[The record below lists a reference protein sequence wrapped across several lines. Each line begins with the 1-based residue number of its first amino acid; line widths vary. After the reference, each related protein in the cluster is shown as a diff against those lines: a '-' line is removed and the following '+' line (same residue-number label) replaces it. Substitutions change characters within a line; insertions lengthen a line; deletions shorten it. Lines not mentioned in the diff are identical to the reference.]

1 MTTYKVLPTVERCI
15 KCGGCEVACKQQNDV
30 PVGIRRIRGIIIN
43 QGTPEEMNVPLSCM
57 HCADPP
63 CMAACPT
70 GAISKREDGIVINDK
85 DKCIGCGYCSW
96 ACLFGAPQF
105 LAGLPFTTRGKMDKC
120 TLCVTPFEQKDESG
134 ERIEREPNPKCSAFC
149 STKAL
154 LVGDA
159 DEISEIYRKRA
170 AARLNPGTI
179 L

>member
-15 KCGGCEVACKQQNDV
+15 KCGGCEVACKQKNGV
-30 PVGIRRIRGIIIN
+30 PVGIRRIRGIILN
-43 QGTPEEMNVPLSCM
+43 EGTPEETNVPLSCM

-63 CMAACPT
+63 CLRACPT

-105 LAGLPFTTRGKMDKC
+105 LGGLPFTTRGKMDKC
-120 TLCVTPFEQKDESG
+120 TLCVTPFEQKDASG
-134 ERIEREPNPKCSAFC
+134 NRIEREPRPSCSGFC

-159 DEISEIYRKRA
+159 SEISEIYRKRV
-170 AARLNPGTI
+170 AARLSLGTI
-179 L
+179 V